1 MPGGVQH
8 VQHHP
13 QASSIHPK
21 KCPTYAWVCV
31 VYAQAFSNYI
41 STKYTPQYLPD
52 TESRYGVC
60 SEKEEGAHQK
70 NTVCQSFIYAMQ
82 GKEKYFEDLAFW
94 F

>member
-31 VYAQAFSNYI
+31 VYAQAFSNY
-41 STKYTPQYLPD
+41 KYYYTPQYLPD

-60 SEKEEGAHQK
+60 SEKEEGAH
-70 NTVCQSFIYAMQ
+70 
-82 GKEKYFEDLAFW
+82 
-94 F
+94 